1 VVFLLA
7 KFGNLRPA
15 QVRPFFFGWAHDM
28 PFQQLVE
35 TAIVAGTALVVGS
48 TLRDLTGLYPMIVTR
63 ASRRGYQ
70 RIVYRQL
77 GMVTLIL
84 TGLTWGIALWW
95 TPFDFLWFGSCLVLI
110 AVSVV
115 PFIQKRLDWAVL
127 ESMGIL
133 LGLRIGLQFLV
144 SF

>member
-1 VVFLLA
+1 MAVNV
-7 KFGNLRPA
+7 
-15 QVRPFFFGWAHDM
+15 
-28 PFQQLVE
+28 
-35 TAIVAGTALVVGS
+35 
-48 TLRDLTGLYPMIVTR
+48 IVTR